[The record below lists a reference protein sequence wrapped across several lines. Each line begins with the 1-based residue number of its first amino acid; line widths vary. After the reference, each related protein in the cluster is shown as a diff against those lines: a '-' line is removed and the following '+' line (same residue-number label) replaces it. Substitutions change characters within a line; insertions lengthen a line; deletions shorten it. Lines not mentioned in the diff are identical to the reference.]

1 MFDSRFRFAIY
12 GSCLLALTF
21 GPGAGIAQTPAAD
34 SGTPRRAAED
44 PLDGIFPSSSYLGP
58 TIGVPDT
65 DPIWPLTK
73 ALWNEFS
80 GLEATRIKIY
90 GWLNAG
96 GNASS
101 SKQSNVPESYSI
113 VPNKP
118 ELDQAVLRMERVP
131 DTVQTDHADWG
142 FRVSMIYGIDY
153 RYTTAQGW
161 FSEQLLKRNSLY
173 GADPV
178 EAYGL
183 LYVPGVAKGMLIQAG
198 RYISPPDIEAQ
209 LAPQNYLY
217 THSLMFTVDCYTQTG
232 INASIKLNDRWSVQ
246 FGVHAGDDIAPWNA
260 AAWPTG
266 MAMLRWVSKSNNDSL
281 WGGIDS
287 IGSGKFTAGHD
298 HLQQDNLTWTHR
310 FNQKGTV
317 LTSTEAY
324 YRFRC
329 EVLRSDSDRCKF
341 VKWSNPV
348 RQRGRTARR

>member
-1 MFDSRFRFAIY
+1 MSRSALRLVMY
-12 GSCLLALTF
+12 GSCLAVFTLGPTAGF
-21 GPGAGIAQTPAAD
+21 GQTSAAD
-34 SGTPRRAAED
+34 SGSSRRAAED
-44 PLDGIFPSSSYLGP
+44 PLDGIYPSTSYLGP

-73 ALWNEFS
+73 ALWDEFP
-80 GLEATRIKIY
+80 GLEAARIKVY
-90 GWLNAG
+90 GWVNAG
-96 GNASS
+96 FNASTS
-101 SKQSNVPESYSI
+101 THSNVPESYPI
-113 VPNKP
+113 VPNKF

-131 DTVQTDHADWG
+131 NTVQSDHADWG
-142 FRVSMIYGIDY
+142 FRVSLVYGIDY

-173 GADPV
+173 GADAV

-183 LYVPGVAKGMLIQAG
+183 LYVPGVAKGMLMQAG

-232 INASIKLNDRWSVQ
+232 INASIKLNDRWTVQ

-260 AAWPTG
+260 AARPTG

-287 IGSGKFTAGHD
+287 ISSG
-298 HLQQDNLTWTHR
+298 
-310 FNQKGTV
+310 
-317 LTSTEAY
+317 
-324 YRFRC
+324 
-329 EVLRSDSDRCKF
+329 
-341 VKWSNPV
+341 
-348 RQRGRTARR
+348 